1 LKKKEV
7 KIRTTILLDKQLK
20 SGTVIVLDGITY
32 KVKSSLQ
39 EGFLTDTKGC
49 FTVLEAI
56 E

>member
-1 LKKKEV
+1 MEEL
-7 KIRTTILLDKQLK
+7 IRTTILLDEQVK
-20 SGTVIVLDGITY
+20 SGTIIKIDGVTY